1 MYNSN
6 GLIHIPGIKKKHQCL
21 IYLIKTD
28 SKFRKSMWHPYT
40 CSSLYMSEHIQNI
53 KFFYLLSKRLKLS
66 KPPYTN
72 NSPQSTY
79 TYTHNT
85 NTL

>member
-1 MYNSN
+1 MIHEHSN
-6 GLIHIPGIKKKHQCL
+6 GLIHIKNKHQCL
-21 IYLIKTD
+21 IYPIKTD
-28 SKFRKSMWHPYT
+28 CVNSENLCDIHIHVHASICQNIFRT
-40 CSSLYMSEHIQNI
+40 LYFFFMSE
-53 KFFYLLSKRLKLS
+53 RLKLS

-72 NSPQSTY
+72 NSPQSTN